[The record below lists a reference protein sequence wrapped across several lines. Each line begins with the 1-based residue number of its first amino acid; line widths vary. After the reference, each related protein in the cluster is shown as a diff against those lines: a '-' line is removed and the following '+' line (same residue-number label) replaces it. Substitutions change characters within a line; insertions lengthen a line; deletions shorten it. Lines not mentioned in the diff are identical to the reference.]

1 VFEPWQSS
9 FITQTEHHMKKWH
22 RHVAGTVAAVLLTTA
37 VFAEDWPQWRGPN
50 RDGKVTGF
58 TPPATW
64 PKALAQ
70 KWKITVGDG
79 DATPAL
85 VGDRIYVFTRQGA
98 DEVLTCLNAAD
109 GKDIWKKSYPATA
122 TVTGPAQGHPG
133 PRSSPAV
140 ANGKVVTLGVAGI
153 LTCWNAS
160 NGDVIWKK
168 TEPKGTPGFFTASS
182 PLIVDGLVIA
192 QLGGHPAGMMGGPGG
207 GGRRGG
213 PGGPGGGPGGGRGT
227 PPPIQQ
233 ERPGRAGP
241 PGDRAEANA
250 GGGTGAIMA
259 FELASG
265 NEKWK
270 WTGESPSYSSP
281 IVATIAEVKQIIA
294 PTERSVVSVSIAD
307 GKLLWQVPSQPQ
319 RMTYNAPTP
328 IVEGDMV
335 FITGYGGGTRAVK
348 ISKQGDIFSAN
359 EAWNNSEL
367 GTTFNTPVLKDG
379 YLYGLSSN
387 GALFCINAK
396 DGKTAWT
403 GPQMGAGG
411 GGGGGGGRMMR
422 APNFGAIVDA
432 GSVLIALPSSSEL
445 IAFKPSEKAYEE
457 VARIKVSDSQT
468 YTYPVLSGN
477 KVIVKDQQSV
487 AMLAIE

>member
-1 VFEPWQSS
+1 
-9 FITQTEHHMKKWH
+9 MKQWH
-22 RHVAGTVAAVLLTTA
+22 RSVAAAAAAVVLSAA
-37 VFAEDWPQWRGPN
+37 VFAGDWPQWRGPN

-58 TPPATW
+58 TPPAAW

-70 KWKITVGDG
+70 KWKATVGDG

-85 VGDRIYVFTRQGA
+85 VGDRIYVFTRQGT
-98 DEVLTCLNAAD
+98 DEVLSCLNAAD
-109 GKDIWKKSYPATA
+109 GNEIWKKSYPAGA
-122 TVTGPAQGHPG
+122 TVTGPAQAHPG

-140 ANGKVVTLGVAGI
+140 ADGKVITLGVGGI
-153 LTCWNAS
+153 LTCWDAAD
-160 NGDVIWKK
+160 GKILWKK
-168 TEPKGTPGFFTASS
+168 TEIKGTPGFFTASS

-192 QLGGHPAGMMGGPGG
+192 QLGGHPGGGMGGGG

-213 PGGPGGGPGGGRGT
+213 PGGPGGGGPGGGRGT

-233 ERPGRAGP
+233 EQPRPAPGGP
-241 PGDRAEANA
+241 RDRAPGNA
-250 GGGTGAIMA
+250 GAGDNGGIMA
-259 FELASG
+259 FDLTTG

-281 IVATIAEVKQIIA
+281 IVATIADVKQIIA
-294 PTERSVVSVSIAD
+294 PTEKSIVSVSVAD
-307 GKLLWQVPSQPQ
+307 GKLLWQIPSQPQ

-328 IVEGDMV
+328 IVEGDMLYL
-335 FITGYGGGTRAVK
+335 TGYGGGTKAVK
-348 ISKQGDIFSAN
+348 ISKQGDLFSTA
-359 EAWNNSEL
+359 EAWNNNEL
-367 GTTFNTPVLKDG
+367 GTTFNTPVLKEG
-379 YLYGLSSN
+379 FLYGLSSQGN
-387 GALFCINAK
+387 LFCINAK

-403 GPQMGAGG
+403 GPAMGAG

-432 GSVLIALPSSSEL
+432 GSVLIALPSSSDM
-445 IAFKPSEKAYEE
+445 IVFKPSDKAYEE
-457 VARIKVSDSQT
+457 VAKIKVADSPT
-468 YTYPVLSGN
+468 YASPVLTGN

>member
-1 VFEPWQSS
+1 
-9 FITQTEHHMKKWH
+9 MKNGH
-22 RHVAGTVAAVLLTTA
+22 RLVAAIVA
-37 VFAEDWPQWRGPN
+37 VMLGAVAFAEDWPQWRGPN

-64 PKALAQ
+64 PKALAE
-70 KWKITVGDG
+70 KWRSQVGDG

-85 VGDRIYVFTRQGA
+85 VGDRIYVFTRQGT

-122 TVTGPAQGHPG
+122 TVTGPAHDHPG

-140 ANGKVVTLGVAGI
+140 ADGKVVTLGVAGI

-160 NGDVIWKK
+160 NGDVLWKK

-192 QLGGHPAGMMGGPGG
+192 QLGGHPAGMMGG
-207 GGRRGG
+207 GGRGRGG
-213 PGGPGGGPGGGRGT
+213 PGGPGVGPGGGRGT

-233 ERPGRAGP
+233 EQPQRGPGRGGP
-241 PGDRAEANA
+241 PGDRPGGA
-250 GGGTGAIMA
+250 GGAGTGGIMA
-259 FELASG
+259 FELTSG

-281 IVATIAEVKQIIA
+281 IVATIADVKQIIA
-294 PTERSVVSVSIAD
+294 PTEHSIVSVSIAD
-307 GKLLWQVPSQPQ
+307 GKLLWQAPSQPQ

-335 FITGYGGGTRAVK
+335 FITGYGGGTKAVK

-359 EAWNNSEL
+359 EAWNNNEL

-403 GPQMGAGG
+403 GPQMGG

-445 IAFKPSEKAYEE
+445 IA
-457 VARIKVSDSQT
+457 
-468 YTYPVLSGN
+468 
-477 KVIVKDQQSV
+477 
-487 AMLAIE
+487 